1 VTIGAREAAQVR
13 PFYGEFAWAYDY
25 LIERPVAV
33 ECAGMAAMLARRGEG
48 PGARLLDAGCGTGR
62 YAVELARCGFVVT
75 GIDRSPALLEEAE
88 GRVRAAG
95 EAGRV
100 ALELGDLL
108 ALPAGRLY
116 DAIVCRGVLNDL
128 VDGDARAAVFDEFAR
143 VLRPRGALLLDVRDW
158 EATVVRKTAQPVS
171 EKRVTTPRGVLTFRS
186 ETRLDPA
193 TRRLLVSERHTLTT
207 ESGETTAPYDFAM
220 KCWTREELDGGLHAA
235 GFGGVEHSPSYGD
248 APPLGD
254 RVVVAASLDAR

>member
-1 VTIGAREAAQVR
+1 
-13 PFYGEFAWAYDY
+13 
-25 LIERPVAV
+25 
-33 ECAGMAAMLARRGEG
+33 
-48 PGARLLDAGCGTGR
+48 
-62 YAVELARCGFVVT
+62 
-75 GIDRSPALLEEAE
+75 
-88 GRVRAAG
+88 
-95 EAGRV
+95 
-100 ALELGDLL
+100 
-108 ALPAGRLY
+108 
-116 DAIVCRGVLNDL
+116 
-128 VDGDARAAVFDEFAR
+128 VFDEFAR

-235 GFGGVEHSPSYGD
+235 GFGRTEYSGSYESPPPVGV
-248 APPLGD
+248 GD
-254 RVVVAASLDAR
+254 RIVVAASLDIR